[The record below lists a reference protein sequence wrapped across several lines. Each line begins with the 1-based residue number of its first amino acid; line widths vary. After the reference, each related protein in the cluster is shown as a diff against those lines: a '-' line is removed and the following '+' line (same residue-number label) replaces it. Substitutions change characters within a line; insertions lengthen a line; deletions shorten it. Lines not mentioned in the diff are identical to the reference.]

1 MINRSFKSSGNST
14 ENQTDMDS
22 PASAE
27 NSPRGSPMGSSPGST
42 SSKHSGHSTLEQSN
56 TTSVVNVDVVNVN
69 IVNVEVID
77 VYHNENPTGTEP
89 PTKKFKKDN
98 NKSETVGQS
107 ADDQQDDLTGNTV
120 NDDELELFTFEN
132 DPIDI
137 EHLRLRF
144 IELGITDDIKLPAD
158 EDFLTTENI
167 FKSQDLAFP
176 VNMKTISDN
185 FPF

>member
-1 MINRSFKSSGNST
+1 
-14 ENQTDMDS
+14 MDS
-22 PASAE
+22 SNNEE
-27 NSPRGSPMGSSPGST
+27 NSPRSSPMGSSLGST
-42 SSKHSGHSTLEQSN
+42 SSKNSGHTLEQSN
-56 TTSVVNVDVVNVN
+56 TTSVDVVNVN
-69 IVNVEVID
+69 IRNVDIVNVEVID
-77 VYHNENPTGTEP
+77 VYHNENPSGKEP